1 MKTTLLLLAGVF
13 CSHSLGGGAEPVVVF
28 EDSLKGKRAAGW
40 HWLREHRG
48 AWRQS
53 AKGLEIRVEPG
64 LADTVKNALLR
75 NAPDRSRG
83 RYAVEVTVESL
94 APPTQQ
100 YEQAGITWYQGS
112 KPVFKLVHERIDGK
126 TYIIPGKKPTDTRRV
141 QLRLVVSR
149 DAYVAQF
156 RPEATGDFQ
165 TAASG
170 KLPAGAEEKVSVQC
184 YNGPPAAEHWFR
196 FTDFRIIRLP
206 E

>member
-1 MKTTLLLLAGVF
+1 MRTTLLLLAVVF
-13 CSHSLGGGAEPVVVF
+13 CSHSLGRGAEPVVVF
-28 EDSLKGKRAAGW
+28 EDPLRGKRAEGW

-53 AKGLEIRVEPG
+53 ATGLEVRVEPG
-64 LADTVKNALLR
+64 LADTVKNALVR
-75 NAPDRSRG
+75 KAPDRSRG

-100 YEQAGITWYQGS
+100 YEQAGITWYQGT
-112 KPVFKLVHERIDGK
+112 KPVFKLVHERIEGK
-126 TYIIPGKKPTDTRRV
+126 TYIIPGKKPTDTRRM
-141 QLRLVVSR
+141 QLRLVVSP
-149 DAYVAQF
+149 DAYLAQF
-156 RPEATGDFQ
+156 QPDAKGEFQ

-170 KLPAGAEEKVSVQC
+170 KLPAGRDEKVSLQC